1 MQVRRVVGV
10 TRPGGRGSGYVVAPR
25 LVLTSAHV
33 TGPAGTAVRVFHP
46 GRAGSYGGAVVWAG
60 TPGGRDDAALVAVD
74 DPAWEPPAGGVV
86 RWGRTV
92 TYRPGIRCESWG
104 LPSFAQRGDRPAE
117 LWQPAGTLNPGDR
130 YVGDRYVMTP
140 DGPPPEAAGDGA
152 SPWEGM
158 SGAALACDDLLAGV
172 ITADPARLAH
182 ARLEAVPAYVLL
194 ANPTFRR
201 VLAEHTGRAD
211 QVLEPIEYQH
221 LAEPA
226 EPAGAQAA
234 SPAALLQP
242 HRQVVPFH
250 GREEILTRLHAWAQR
265 PGFGACLVHAAGG
278 QGKTRLARHLAGRL
292 AGGGWAVVWLDARI
306 TAADLGAVKDAA
318 TPLLVVVDYA
328 EARTEQ
334 VGALLEACARHDGAS
349 PVKILLLARTA
360 GSWWQALPETS
371 RDAEQLLDSA
381 VVINLPALEPDADSR
396 VGAYRQAAAA
406 FAGALAALPGRQG
419 HPWARLAA
427 TLPGPARRDE
437 LGNALTLHMTALAE
451 LLDCAA
457 PAPDEP
463 GTLGSDEGAEGAEWV
478 EDRLLVHERRY
489 WRTTATGRGLY
500 PALSMETLTDALAA
514 AVGWGAA
521 TGPEVDA
528 LMQRVPGLADQPADR
543 RSGVRAWI
551 GGLYPSA
558 TELPWGQLQ
567 PDRLAERFL
576 GRHLENN
583 ADLADRLTPAA
594 SPAQA
599 TRLLTVYA
607 RAAAHPV
614 FTHRLDEALTDLCV
628 RHAEVLAVPAIQ
640 VATQVEV
647 PQPLLDALHRL
658 LSDPGIDA
666 ETLWRW
672 HDQLPLASHALADW
686 VAQLTAR
693 LADHSRH
700 HADLPALVMSLSN
713 LSVRL
718 AALGRRGEA
727 LGPAAEAARICR
739 RLAEAHPDAFLPD
752 LAVILNNLSNR
763 LAELGR
769 REEALEVITEAA
781 TIRRRLAVARP
792 DAFLPDLA
800 LSLNNLSIRLA
811 DLGRREEALEVIA
824 EAVQIYRR
832 LAGARPDVFLFDLSA
847 SLNNLSNRLADLGR
861 REEALEAITEAVA
874 IRRRLAEA
882 RPDAFLPDLAGSL
895 NNLSNQLAELGRHEE
910 VLKPVTE
917 AVRIYR
923 RLAGARPDAFLPD
936 LALSLNNLSVR
947 LAELGRREEALEV
960 IAEAVA
966 IRRRLAEARPDAFL
980 PDLAGSL
987 NNLSNRL
994 AELGRH
1000 EDALEVIAEAVAI
1013 RRRLAEARPDA
1024 FLPDLAMSLS
1034 DFSNQLSDLGRHEE
1048 ALDRVTEAAR
1058 IYHRLAEVRPEVF
1071 LPGLAMSLNNLS
1083 NRLGDLGRREE
1094 ALEAITEAVTIFHHL
1109 AATYPGTFL
1118 PRLAMSLNNL
1128 SNRLGDLGRREEALE
1143 AITEAVTIIRHLAKT
1158 HPSVYQENLE
1168 QFLRT
1173 MERLRSGA

>member
-33 TGPAGTAVRVFHP
+33 AGPAGTAVRVFHP

-194 ANPTFRR
+194 ADPGFRR
-201 VLAEHTGRAD
+201 VLAAHTGRAD
-211 QVLEPIEYQH
+211 QALEPIEYQH

-250 GREEILTRLHAWAQR
+250 GRGEILTRLHTWTGQ
-265 PGFGACLVHAAGG
+265 PGFGTFLVHSAGG

-292 AGGGWAVVWLDARI
+292 AGGGWAVVWLDSRVP
-306 TAADLGAVKDAA
+306 AAELGAVKDAA
-318 TPLLVVVDYA
+318 APLLIIVDYA

-334 VGALLEACARHDGAS
+334 MTALLEACARHDGAS
-349 PVKILLLARTA
+349 PVKVLLLARTA

-371 RDAEQLLDSA
+371 REAELLLEGA
-381 VVINLPALEPDADSR
+381 VVLPLPVLEPDADSR
-396 VGAYRQAAAA
+396 VGAYRQAADA

-419 HPWARLAA
+419 RPWARLVAD
-427 TLPGPARRDE
+427 LPDPPRRDE
-437 LGNALTLHMTALAE
+437 LGNALTLHMTALAD
-451 LLDCAA
+451 LLDRAA
-457 PAPDEP
+457 PAPDTP
-463 GTLGSDEGAEGAEWV
+463 GGDGEGV

-489 WRTTATGRGLY
+489 WRATAIGRGLY

-521 TGPEVDA
+521 AGAEADA
-528 LMQRVPGLADQPADR
+528 LLARVPGLADQPADR
-543 RSGVRAWI
+543 RFGVRAWI

-558 TELPWGQLQ
+558 AEPPWGQLQ

-576 GRHLENN
+576 GRHLQTN
-583 ADLADRLTPAA
+583 ADLADHLTPAA

-614 FTHRLDEALTDLCV
+614 FAHRLDTALTDLCV

-640 VATQVEV
+640 VATQIEA

-658 LSDPGIDA
+658 LSDPGIDTK
-666 ETLWRW
+666 TLWRW

-718 AALGRRGEA
+718 AALGRREEA
-727 LGPAAEAARICR
+727 LKPAAEAARICR
-739 RLAEAHPDAFLPD
+739 RLAEARSEVFLPD

-769 REEALEVITEAA
+769 REEALEVIAEAVA
-781 TIRRRLAVARP
+781 LRHRLAEARP
-792 DAFLPDLA
+792 EVFPPNLA
-800 LSLNNLSIRLA
+800 MSLNNLSIRLA
-811 DLGRREEALEVIA
+811 ELGRREEALEAVT
-824 EAVQIYRR
+824 EAAQIYRR
-832 LAGARPDVFLFDLSA
+832 LAGARPDAFLFDLST

-861 REEALEAITEAVA
+861 REEALEAVAEAVT
-874 IRRRLAEA
+874 IRRRLARA

-910 VLKPVTE
+910 VLEPVTE

-923 RLAGARPDAFLPD
+923 DLARPRPDAFLPG
-936 LALSLNNLSVR
+936 LAMSLNNLSVR
-947 LAELGRREEALEV
+947 LAEQGRHEDALEV

-994 AELGRH
+994 AEQGRH

-1034 DFSNQLSDLGRHEE
+1034 DLSNQLSDLGRHEE
-1048 ALDRVTEAAR
+1048 ALGRVTEAAR
-1058 IYHRLAEVRPEVF
+1058 IYRRLAEVRPEVF

-1109 AATYPGTFL
+1109 AETYPATFL

-1128 SNRLGDLGRREEALE
+1128 FNRLGDLGRREEALE